1 VRSPGVTGGKGGAL
15 HKIRA
20 REGEEVT
27 GESRTGRGTTP
38 AILERSAGGQ
48 ARRVRGSMS
57 DGMAKPGRRSEPRV
71 WRREP
76 VSKGVGG
83 EDRSEGGN
91 RRGLA
96 LATVMLCP

>member
-1 VRSPGVTGGKGGAL
+1 MTGGKGGVL

-20 REGEEVT
+20 REGEEVM
-27 GESRTGRGTTP
+27 GESRTRRGTTP
-38 AILERSAGGQ
+38 AILERSVRGQ
-48 ARRVRGSMS
+48 ARWMQGSMF

-71 WRREP
+71 WRQEP

-83 EDRSEGGN
+83 EDRSEGGSG
-91 RRGLA
+91 RGLA